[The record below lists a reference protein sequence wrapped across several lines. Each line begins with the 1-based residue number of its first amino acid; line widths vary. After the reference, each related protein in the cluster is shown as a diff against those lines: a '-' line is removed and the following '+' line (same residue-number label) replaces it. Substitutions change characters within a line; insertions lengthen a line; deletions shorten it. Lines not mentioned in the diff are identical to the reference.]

1 MLNNQI
7 TKAVNNALNNNI
19 MVEDEKKRANNE
31 ALALVL
37 VVLILL
43 LLNFVFGPW
52 LWNNIARKLIP
63 ALGEARWYDTVAL
76 SVLLSLIGMA

>member
-31 ALALVL
+31 AYVYSS
-37 VVLILL
+37 I
-43 LLNFVFGPW
+43 NSF
-52 LWNNIARKLIP
+52 
-63 ALGEARWYDTVAL
+63 T
-76 SVLLSLIGMA
+76 